1 METSNEVELLQ
12 ERIDSLDVALETIR
26 DERDR
31 LRAEVRQV
39 CDDLVSVTA
48 ERDQLRSDVS
58 RLRLALA
65 QGSTED

>member
-1 METSNEVELLQ
+1 METNNTVELLQ
-12 ERIDSLDVALETIR
+12 ERIAALDVALESMR
-26 DERDR
+26 EERDS
-31 LRAEVRQV
+31 LRSEVRQV
-39 CDDLVSVTA
+39 CDDLVAVTA

>member
-31 LRAEVRQV
+31 LRAEVRQI
-39 CDDLVSVTA
+39 CDDLVSITA